1 MSGTTAPRIKDEK
14 MKTDLYANRIGAEP
28 CEAKEIDLCVGALR
42 GEVEHLKNAVNN
54 LLNRLEPVSK
64 DVPPSCVEKAPA
76 PTTLRHS
83 PLGRQIDNEVFQ
95 VRELAETLRAAKD
108 RLAI

>member
-1 MSGTTAPRIKDEK
+1 MGTLRSETQALTGVV
-14 MKTDLYANRIGAEP
+14 TD
-28 CEAKEIDLCVGALR
+28 
-42 GEVEHLKNAVNN
+42 
-54 LLNRLEPVSK
+54 LLNRLQPVSK

-76 PTTLRHS
+76 PTILRHS